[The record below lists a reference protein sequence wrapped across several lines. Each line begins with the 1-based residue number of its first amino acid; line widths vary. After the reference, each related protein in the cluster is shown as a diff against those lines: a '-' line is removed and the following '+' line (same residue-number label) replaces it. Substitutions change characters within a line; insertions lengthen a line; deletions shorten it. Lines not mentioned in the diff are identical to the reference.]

1 MTLPGVNP
9 ELGTNEMT
17 KTKLNG
23 DTKVE
28 ETEALAEHDGAPAA
42 AASGSQARDTALA
55 TAATVGVVAVGAVIF
70 EAALIP
76 GLVLGVAAVLAP
88 QYLPKIGS
96 ALTPAF
102 RSTVRGAY
110 RLGQKSREA
119 LAEAQE
125 HFHDIAAE
133 VNAEDSTKSKVG
145 TVAPEPKAAA

>member
-1 MTLPGVNP
+1 
-9 ELGTNEMT
+9 MT
-17 KTKLNG
+17 KIKLNG
-23 DTKVE
+23 DTKIE
-28 ETEALAEHDGAPAA
+28 EAEIPAEQESA
-42 AASGSQARDTALA
+42 EAASGLGSQARDTALA

-133 VNAEDSTKSKVG
+133 VNAEDGAKSKAG
-145 TVAPEPKAAA
+145 SVAAEPKAA

>member
-1 MTLPGVNP
+1 MSKSLP
-9 ELGTNEMT
+9 
-17 KTKLNG
+17 NG
-23 DTKVE
+23 NS
-28 ETEALAEHDGAPAA
+28 EATDATDAESPAPAPEA
-42 AASGSQARDTALA
+42 ETKERNTAVA
-55 TAATVGVVAVGAVIF
+55 TAATVGVVAVGAVVF

-76 GLVLGVAAVLAP
+76 GLILGVAAVLAP

-119 LAEAQE
+119 FAEAQE

-133 VNAEDSTKSKVG
+133 VNAEDGQKSKVG
-145 TVAPEPKAAA
+145 AVAPEPKAAA

>member
-1 MTLPGVNP
+1 VTFLGVNP

-17 KTKLNG
+17 KIRVNG

-28 ETEALAEHDGAPAA
+28 EAEVPAEPDGAQAA
-42 AASGSQARDTALA
+42 AAPDHLARDTALA
-55 TAATVGVVAVGAVIF
+55 TAATVGVVAAGAVIF

-119 LAEAQE
+119 FAEAQE

-133 VNAEDSTKSKVG
+133 VNAEDGQKSKVG
-145 TVAPEPKAAA
+145 AVAPEPKAAA

>member
-1 MTLPGVNP
+1 
-9 ELGTNEMT
+9 MT
-17 KTKLNG
+17 KIKLNG
-23 DTKVE
+23 DAKVE
-28 ETEALAEHDGAPAA
+28 EAEISAEHDLAEAEAATAP
-42 AASGSQARDTALA
+42 QVRDTALA

-96 ALTPAF
+96 ALTPVF

-119 LAEAQE
+119 IAEAQE

-133 VNAEDSTKSKVG
+133 VNAEDTAQSKAA
-145 TVAPEPKAAA
+145 TVATEPKAA

>member
-1 MTLPGVNP
+1 MS
-9 ELGTNEMT
+9 

-23 DTKVE
+23 DVKVE
-28 ETEALAEHDGAPAA
+28 EVNAQANEPQATEGGAQAA
-42 AASGSQARDTALA
+42 GAGLQMRDTAIA

-96 ALTPAF
+96 ALTPVF

-110 RLGQKSREA
+110 KLGQKSREA
-119 LAEAQE
+119 IAEAQE

-133 VNAEDSTKSKVG
+133 VNAEDGAKAKAKSEAA
-145 TVAPEPKAAA
+145 APETKAAA

>member
-1 MTLPGVNP
+1 
-9 ELGTNEMT
+9 MT

-23 DTKVE
+23 DIKDE
-28 ETEALAEHDGAPAA
+28 EIDLHDAESAEQAPGAANGNRDAA
-42 AASGSQARDTALA
+42 IA

-96 ALTPAF
+96 ALTPLF

-110 RLGQKSREA
+110 KLGQKSREA
-119 LAEAQE
+119 FAEAQE
-125 HFHDIAAE
+125 HIHDIAAE
-133 VNAEDSTKSKVG
+133 VNAEDGAKAKASDV
-145 TVAPEPKAAA
+145 KAAAA